1 MIWALFLVLL
11 GVFLLLVSTRAFMG
25 SAIETSLAL
34 RISPL
39 IIGVTV
45 VAIGTS
51 LPELV
56 VSFLAAIGNEPGLAI
71 GNIVGSNIVNI
82 FLVFPFSVLLR
93 DLKMGIS
100 KTQKNAN
107 LLLLVTLVFFLANLL
122 KLNNRMLG
130 ILLLIL
136 ALVFTLMEYR
146 WGVLGR
152 ENEDIAYTRKEE
164 KPLDLKTILLLIVS
178 LVGIFCGGGLIVRAV
193 ELISELSGYSTTFW
207 GLSLAAIATS
217 MPELMFTIV
226 AGRKAE
232 QKAVTGN
239 VLGSN
244 IYNIL
249 LIGGITLLFSSIPKI
264 PNLTWAFFIFST
276 LSLYGLVQY
285 FKGRIV
291 PKWIAYLF
299 FLYFLVFLYSLKF
312 T

>member
-130 ILLLIL
+130 ILLLI
-136 ALVFTLMEYR
+136 
-146 WGVLGR
+146 
-152 ENEDIAYTRKEE
+152 
-164 KPLDLKTILLLIVS
+164 VS

-239 VLGSN
+239 VLGSS